1 MSDSFEEI
9 FETLSPRLSAQLDAL
24 GFQGCAAER
33 EDLLQEIRIRIWKTF
48 KNGRRGISNVNAYIK
63 KIVYSVFI
71 NEMSRQKRDRQ
82 LVCLAGEAFISHTNN
97 CSEGFFIH
105 ALQIDE
111 IRNCIRALRPAT
123 RRVVELSLEG
133 MKLAEIARLYEWS
146 YRTTCLRYYRGV
158 KELKRRLRVKGI
170 QCED

>member
-1 MSDSFEEI
+1 MMSDSFEEI

-111 IRNCIRALRPAT
+111 IRNCIRGPQAGNAPSGRAVLGRHEARGDSPPV
-123 RRVVELSLEG
+123 RVVVSKNLPQVLSG
-133 MKLAEIARLYEWS
+133 
-146 YRTTCLRYYRGV
+146 CQGV
-158 KELKRRLRVKGI
+158 KKTFARKG
-170 QCED
+170 DSM